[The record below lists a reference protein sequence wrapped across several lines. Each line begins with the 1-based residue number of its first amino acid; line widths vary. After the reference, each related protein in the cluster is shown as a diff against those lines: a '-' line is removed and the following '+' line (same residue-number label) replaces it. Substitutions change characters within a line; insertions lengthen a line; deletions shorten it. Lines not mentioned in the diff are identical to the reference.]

1 MNYEQTVHK
10 SGNRDG
16 RIQRHRQW
24 DCDRL
29 GGAKVAVNDSS
40 DRRGAERVAQ
50 AITDSGGNAIAVGA
64 DVSKSAE
71 VARLFQEVDS
81 AFGRLD
87 VLVNNAGV
95 FRFGAFTEI
104 TEESF
109 HAHYNINVFGVILT
123 GQAAIKRFGC
133 RRREHHQPQ
142 LHRRLTSR
150 GGSLAVR
157 VHQRCHRNVN
167 QGIGSRTGSAQ
178 DPRQRHRSRSY
189 RNRRQRGRGD
199 LRRWCRRASSC
210 EDAAWPARSRHGY
223 RPSGCIP
230 GIR

>member
-1 MNYEQTVHK
+1 MRSQSGPTCPSPRK
-10 SGNRDG
+10 SRA
-16 RIQRHRQW
+16 
-24 DCDRL
+24 C
-29 GGAKVAVNDSS
+29 
-40 DRRGAERVAQ
+40 
-50 AITDSGGNAIAVGA
+50 
-64 DVSKSAE
+64 SKKWIPRSEDWTFWSTTPGYSAL
-71 VARLFQEVDS
+71 APS
-81 AFGRLD
+81 
-87 VLVNNAGV
+87 
-95 FRFGAFTEI
+95 EI

-123 GQAAIKRFGC
+123 VQAAIKRFGC

-189 RNRRQRGRGD
+189 RNRRQRGCGD
-199 LRRWCRRASSC
+199 LRWWCRRGSSC
-210 EDAAWPARSRHGY
+210 EDAAWPARSHHGY
-223 RPSGCIP
+223 SPSGCIP
-230 GIR
+230 GIRRIGLDHRRSHSGRRRPGCGHLSAVCSFVSTGYRSVVRF